1 MADSL
6 SKSKPAISARLAENT
21 DASSTMT
28 GAEALVKM
36 LEAFQVRHVFGLCG
50 DTSLPMYDAFA
61 RLKPNI
67 THVLTRDERSAAYMA
82 DAYARVSG
90 TVGVCE
96 GPSGG
101 GATYL
106 LPGVVEANES
116 SVPVLAMTSDI
127 STTSRGRYTLTEL
140 DQESLYRPLTKWN
153 ATISQAADVPRLLRK
168 AFTEMTTGR
177 PGAVHLCLPFD
188 VQKATLPA
196 QEVWADASLNAY
208 PAFATQASAASLQK
222 LADALMSSRHPVI
235 VCGGGVIISGGQS
248 ALKAVAQACGALIA
262 NSISGLGTISPSDP
276 LAVGVVGT
284 NGGSPETRK
293 IIQDADLIFFVG
305 CRAGS
310 VTTERRRAP
319 LPTQRILHLD
329 VDPTVIGA
337 NYETEAAAVGDA
349 RLSLEAL
356 IVLLDQASATAANI
370 DGESFKSVRQ
380 KQLRLRVSEWAELKL
395 QKRARF
401 MALAQEESTPIK
413 PERLVYAL
421 KQTLPNDCIVVA
433 DPGTPCPY
441 LSAYLELE
449 APLGSDPNAR
459 HAPQTPQAGVVDQA
473 DDARDTGHTVAT
485 HVTGPRRRFITNR
498 AHGALGY
505 AMSAAVG
512 AWFASPQS
520 KVVAVMGDGSFGFTC
535 GELETIV
542 RYKVPMTMI
551 VVSNAVFGWIK
562 AGQKSGFGERYF
574 SVDFS
579 RTDHAKVAEAF
590 GVKSWTVDD
599 PRRLI
604 EVCREA
610 LAYPGPTLIDVI
622 CQPLQDAEAPVSE
635 WIA

>member
-6 SKSKPAISARLAENT
+6 SKTELAISALPAANT
-21 DASSTMT
+21 DASPAIT

-61 RLKPNI
+61 RLKPKI

-116 SVPVLAMTSDI
+116 SVPVLAITSDI

-153 ATISQAADVPRLLRK
+153 TAISQAADVPRLLRK

-188 VQKATLPA
+188 VQKASLPA
-196 QEVWADASLNAY
+196 QEVWADASLSVY
-208 PAFATQASAASLQK
+208 PAHATQASLTCLQK
-222 LADALMSSRHPVI
+222 LADALMSASRTVI

-248 ALKAVAQACGALIA
+248 ALKSVAQACGALIA
-262 NSISGLGTISPSDP
+262 NSISGLGTIDPSDP

-284 NGGSPETRK
+284 NGGSAETRK

-319 LPTQRILHLD
+319 LPSQRILHLD
-329 VDPTVIGA
+329 VDPAVIAA
-337 NYETEAAAVGDA
+337 NYETEAGAVGDA

-356 IVLLDQASATAANI
+356 LVLLDQAGSVAADI
-370 DGESFKSVRQ
+370 DGLSFKTFRQ
-380 KQLRLRVSEWAELKL
+380 KKLRLRLAELAELKL
-395 QKRARF
+395 QKHARF
-401 MALAQEESTPIK
+401 MALALQESTPIK

-421 KQTLPNDCIVVA
+421 KQTLPKDCIVVA

-441 LSAYLELE
+441 LSAYLDLE
-449 APLGSDPNAR
+449 APFVSGFYTPHSP
-459 HAPQTPQAGVVDQA
+459 HASQAPLSNTQLAGV
-473 DDARDTGHTVAT
+473 
-485 HVTGPRRRFITNR
+485 PRRRFITNR

-542 RYKVPMTMI
+542 RYDVPMTMI

-599 PRRLI
+599 PRKLI
-604 EVCREA
+604 DICREA

-622 CQPLQDAEAPVSE
+622 CQPLQEAEAPVSE